1 MEFRHGAKKTIK
13 EETRD
18 EINAIIS
25 YDVLYS
31 RLCLHYLSNEEL
43 KIALNDFYRILK
55 PNGTFFI
62 VVKSANDRMAKSS
75 NSVIDEKTGL
85 TVVSDYNLYK
95 APSRRFHTIESLRE
109 AVENAGFVVENV
121 IELEERLC
129 KDWNRLVLSDGDATI
144 IQMIVKKY

>member
-1 MEFRHGAKKTIK
+1 MACPRIFSASWQY
-13 EETRD
+13 
-18 EINAIIS
+18 NS

-55 PNGTFFI
+55 PTGTFFI

-85 TVVSDYNLYK
+85 TVVSDYNLYQ
-95 APSRRFHTIESLRE
+95 APSRRFHTIESLSE
-109 AVENAGFVVENV
+109 AVEYIKNSKIKNYTVDSKGYKYTGK
-121 IELEERLC
+121 L
-129 KDWNRLVLSDGDATI
+129 
-144 IQMIVKKY
+144 IVKN